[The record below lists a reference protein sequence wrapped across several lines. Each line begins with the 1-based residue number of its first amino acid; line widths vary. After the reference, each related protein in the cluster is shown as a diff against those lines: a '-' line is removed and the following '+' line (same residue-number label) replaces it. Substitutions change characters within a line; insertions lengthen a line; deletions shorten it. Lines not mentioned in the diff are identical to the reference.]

1 MSRRFKKSYYS
12 ITRASAH
19 KTKDGIRTVAPTGK
33 FNTMLFSEE
42 INNALKFGYKFKVLS
57 GYTFDKANVFDN
69 FVKSLYKIRTSY
81 PKSNPMNLIAKLL
94 MNSLYLPF
102 RGPIIY

>member
-1 MSRRFKKSYYS
+1 
-12 ITRASAH
+12 
-19 KTKDGIRTVAPTGK
+19 
-33 FNTMLFSEE
+33 MLFSEE

-57 GYTFDKANVFDN
+57 GYTFDKANAFDN